1 MGKFQQVS
9 LGSVVLD
16 RQHDGGRN
24 FNLWSTCRRKIIDTM
39 RCGGGGYRYRHTVHS
54 PVPVIPSCRS
64 DVSKLN
70 NNNNNNKAKINNNSN
85 NNKRSEKLSELLK
98 MSQMMEEEEEA
109 VKKKVEALEELK
121 RVVKWLQF
129 GGNDDV
135 LVGAKAVRRL
145 AKDDAEARMTL
156 ALLGAIPP
164 LIAMLDSGDLE
175 FQVAG
180 LYAVLNIGIGND
192 TNKAAIVKAGA
203 VHKMLDLIKSSNEGS
218 AKPDLCSAIVANFL
232 GLTALDSNKP
242 IIGSSGAVSFL
253 VKTLMSSARGGVD
266 SQVVQDCFRA
276 LYNLSILP
284 SNVSPMI
291 EIDGFVLFLLTTL
304 GDMEVSDR
312 ILSILSNV
320 VSTPEGRK
328 AVSSVR
334 DSFQIMA
341 DVLSWTDSP
350 TCQEKATYILM
361 VMAHKSYRDRQ
372 VMIESGVTSTLLELT
387 LLGSTL
393 AQKRASRILEILRI
407 DKGKQ
412 VSETFVG
419 SSGANVSAPQCG
431 YVDSRLVGSTDPPK
445 DSEDDTMMSDESKAI
460 KHLVQQSLH
469 SNMRR
474 MAKRANLPQD
484 FVPSEHFRSLTS
496 MSTSKSLPF

>member
-1 MGKFQQVS
+1 MMKFQQNTIGS
-9 LGSVVLD
+9 LAVDHLPAGA
-16 RQHDGGRN
+16 RN
-24 FNLWSTCRRKIIDTM
+24 HNLWSTCRRKIIDTIS
-39 RCGGGGYRYRHTVHS
+39 CGGAGYRHTHTVHS
-54 PVPVIPSCRS
+54 PVALNPNNDETKPKPKHESRS
-64 DVSKLN
+64 DK
-70 NNNNNNKAKINNNSN
+70 K
-85 NNKRSEKLSELLK
+85 SEKLSELLK
-98 MSQMMEEEEEA
+98 VSEVLEAEEEE
-109 VKKKVEALEELK
+109 VKKKVEVLEEMK
-121 RVVKWLQF
+121 QVVKRLQC

-135 LVGAKAVRRL
+135 LDGAKEVRRL
-145 AKDDAEARMTL
+145 AKDDSDARTTL

-164 LIAMLDSGDLE
+164 LIGMLDSGDLDLR
-175 FQVAG
+175 VAG
-180 LYAVLNIGIGND
+180 LYAILNIGIGND

-203 VHKMLDLIKSSNEGS
+203 VHKMLDLINSQTEGLPN
-218 AKPDLCSAIVANFL
+218 PDVCSAIVANFL

-242 IIGSSGAVSFL
+242 IIGSSGAVLFL
-253 VKTLMSSARGGVD
+253 VKTLRSSVEGEAN
-266 SQVVQDCFRA
+266 SQVVQDCLRA
-276 LYNLSILP
+276 LYNLSLLP
-284 SNVSPMI
+284 SNVLPMI
-291 EIDGFVLFLLTTL
+291 EIDDFVRFLLTAL

-312 ILSILSNV
+312 ILAILSNV
-320 VSTPEGRK
+320 VTTPEGRK
-328 AVSSVR
+328 AISSAH
-334 DSFQIMA
+334 DSFQILV

-350 TCQEKATYILM
+350 DCQEKATYILM

-372 VMIESGVTSTLLELT
+372 IMIESGISSTLLELT

-431 YVDSRLVGSTDPPK
+431 SADSRLVRSTDPSK
-445 DSEDDTMMSDESKAI
+445 DSEDDTMMSDETKAV

>member
-1 MGKFQQVS
+1 MGKIQQNN
-9 LGSVVLD
+9 LASVVLD
-16 RQHDGGRN
+16 HHQSTAG
-24 FNLWSTCRRKIIDTM
+24 LWSSCRRKIINTM
-39 RCGGGGYRYRHTVHS
+39 RCGGGGYRHHHHHRHTVQS
-54 PVPVIPSCRS
+54 QVVGKKPECRS
-64 DVSKLN
+64 DVNEKN
-70 NNNNNNKAKINNNSN
+70 NENLKNNDNVKNKKSD
-85 NNKRSEKLSELLK
+85 KLSELLR
-98 MSQMMEEEEEA
+98 MSELYEEEEEA
-109 VKKKVEALEELK
+109 VKKKVENLEELK
-121 RVVKWLQF
+121 AVVKRLQC

-135 LVGAKAVRRL
+135 LGGAKDVRKL
-145 AKDDAEARMTL
+145 AKEDSDVRTML

-164 LIAMLDSGDLE
+164 LVGMLDSEDLDS
-175 FQVAG
+175 QIAA
-180 LYAVLNIGIGND
+180 LYALLNLGIGND

-203 VHKMLDLIKSSNEGS
+203 VHKMLDLINLPNEGVPNPDVS
-218 AKPDLCSAIVANFL
+218 AAIVANFL

-242 IIGSSGAVSFL
+242 IIGSSGAISFL
-253 VKTLMSSARGGVD
+253 VETLKISTEGKAN
-266 SQVVQDCFRA
+266 SQVVQDCLRA

-284 SNVSPMI
+284 SNVLPMI
-291 EIDGFVLFLLTTL
+291 EIDDFVSFLLTTL

-328 AVSSVR
+328 ALSSFQ
-334 DSFQIMA
+334 DSFQILV

-350 TCQEKATYILM
+350 SCQEQATYILM
-361 VMAHKSYRDRQ
+361 VMTHKSYRDRQ
-372 VMIESGVTSTLLELT
+372 AMIESGVSSSLLELT

-412 VSETFVG
+412 VSETFIGTIG
-419 SSGANVSAPQCG
+419 SNVSAPL
-431 YVDSRLVGSTDPPK
+431 YGSTDSMSMRSADPSK
-445 DSEDDTMMSDESKAI
+445 VTEDERMMSDENKAV

-474 MAKRANLPQD
+474 IVKRANLPQD

-496 MSTSKSLPF
+496 ISTSKSLPF

>member
-1 MGKFQQVS
+1 MGKFQRNTM
-9 LGSVVLD
+9 GSVVID
-16 RQHDGGRN
+16 RQHDGGWN
-24 FNLWSTCRRKIIDTM
+24 FKLWSVCRRKIIDTM
-39 RCGGGGYRYRHTVHS
+39 RCGGGGYRHTVHVHS
-54 PVPVIPSCRS
+54 PVAVKPNKEETNKIECRS
-64 DVSKLN
+64 DLIKSV
-70 NNNNNNKAKINNNSN
+70 
-85 NNKRSEKLSELLK
+85 KRSEKLSELLK
-98 MSQMMEEEEEA
+98 MSEMLEEEEED
-109 VKKKVEALEELK
+109 VKKKVEVLEELK
-121 RVVKWLQF
+121 QVVKQLQ
-129 GGNDDV
+129 NNDDDDDV
-135 LVGAKAVRRL
+135 LNGAKDVRRL
-145 AKDDAEARMTL
+145 AKDDSDARTTL

-164 LIAMLDSGDLE
+164 LISLLDAGDLDA
-175 FQVAG
+175 QIAA
-180 LYAVLNIGIGND
+180 LYALLNLAIGND
-192 TNKAAIVKAGA
+192 ANKAAIVKAGA
-203 VHKMLDLIKSSNEGS
+203 VHKMLDLTKAPNDGTPN
-218 AKPDLCSAIVANFL
+218 ADVCSAIVANFL

-253 VKTLMSSARGGVD
+253 VKTLKSSIEGEVNSKVN
-266 SQVVQDCFRA
+266 SQVIQDCLRA

-284 SNVSPMI
+284 SNVLPMI
-291 EIDGFVLFLLTTL
+291 EIDDFVPFLMTTL

-312 ILSILSNV
+312 ILSILSNL

-328 AVSSVR
+328 AVSSVQ
-334 DSFQIMA
+334 DSFQILV

-350 TCQEKATYILM
+350 NCQEKATYILM

-419 SSGANVSAPQCG
+419 SIGANVSAPQCG
-431 YVDSRLVGSTDPPK
+431 SVDSRLMGSTDPSK
-445 DSEDDTMMSDESKAI
+445 DSEDDMMMSDESIAV

-484 FVPSEHFRSLTS
+484 FVPSQHFRSLTS
-496 MSTSKSLPF
+496 ISTSKSLPF